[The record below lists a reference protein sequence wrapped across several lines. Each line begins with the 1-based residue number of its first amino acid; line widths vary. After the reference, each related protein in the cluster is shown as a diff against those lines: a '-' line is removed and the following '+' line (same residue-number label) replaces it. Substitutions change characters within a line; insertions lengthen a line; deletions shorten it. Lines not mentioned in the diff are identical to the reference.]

1 MSRRGLQSSSI
12 RGFTLVEVLVA
23 VLVFSLMAATAYAGL
38 NGLISATAEMRQRST
53 EFAGL
58 QRVVMRLDLDLRQIV
73 TRAGRDRQ
81 GRVLPVLSG
90 DPQSL
95 LARRAGRINP
105 GGLTHS
111 QLLQFRWRIDDGA
124 LVRETW
130 AEVDDD
136 PTTPP
141 FARQRHDQVRS
152 LEFRFLDSTGR
163 RHQQWPV
170 ANATAQLPAAIE
182 YVLDTPL
189 HGRVRRLIT
198 L

>member
-1 MSRRGLQSSSI
+1 MSRPGPQSSSI

-38 NGLISATAEMRQRST
+38 NGLISAATELRQRT
-53 EFAGL
+53 TGFADL
-58 QRVVMRLDLDLRQIV
+58 QRAVTRLDLDLRQIV

-81 GRVLPVLSG
+81 GRILPVLSA
-90 DPQSL
+90 DSQSL

-105 GGLTHS
+105 GGLAHS

-130 AEVDDD
+130 AGVDDD
-136 PTTPP
+136 PATLP
-141 FARQRHDQVRS
+141 FARQRHDQMTS
-152 LEFRFLDSTGR
+152 LELRFLDSTGQW
-163 RHQQWPV
+163 HQQWPV
-170 ANATAQLPAAIE
+170 SNAAMLLPAAIE
-182 YVLDTPL
+182 YVVDTPN
-189 HGRVRRLIT
+189 HGRIRRLIA